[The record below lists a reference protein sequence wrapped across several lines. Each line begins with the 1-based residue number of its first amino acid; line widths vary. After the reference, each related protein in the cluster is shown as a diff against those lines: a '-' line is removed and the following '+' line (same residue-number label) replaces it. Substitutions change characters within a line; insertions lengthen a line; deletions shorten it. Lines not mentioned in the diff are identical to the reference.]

1 MKHLTAYKLF
11 ESTFVS
17 KEEVDILL
25 DKISQSGITSLSDI
39 EKNRL
44 TLFSEQDREIIDTI
58 EKMGDLT
65 RKFKEVNAE
74 MRRCQD
80 SGESDGFHLMDDWL
94 KLNNQLRPLQAS
106 FRKWGIE
113 LGDER
118 LTNLMRKQRPDVY
131 NTNIFESKEDIK
143 ASLDEICYDLTD
155 CDKFKIDN
163 STGSVLTTQDAKKYY
178 NLEDN
183 GEGTMKMNYLF
194 GCLFRAFNN
203 TGDDCIGQCFT
214 FNYDEVK
221 DVLFRIRDFLGDR
234 LIKIMLATKYSSE
247 QSEANANATLDEIKS
262 ASGSGWIDINDI
274 NEDDKDQLVNF
285 IILYK

>member
-1 MKHLTAYKLF
+1 MKHLTTYKLF

-203 TGDDCIGQCFT
+203 TGDDC
-214 FNYDEVK
+214 
-221 DVLFRIRDFLGDR
+221 
-234 LIKIMLATKYSSE
+234 
-247 QSEANANATLDEIKS
+247 
-262 ASGSGWIDINDI
+262 
-274 NEDDKDQLVNF
+274 
-285 IILYK
+285 